1 MKTAPPQSLHRNEQS
16 IMKKPLK
23 NLTRYTREK
32 TSFLGWRVCIS
43 RRGRM
48 FTKYFADGAYEN
60 GEEGSFA
67 AAIGLR
73 DEILKRLETEP
84 TDKVL
89 AEYQNKYEK
98 QARKAKASRKKKAAA
113 TKAKRAPKK

>member
-1 MKTAPPQSLHRNEQS
+1 MLSQNAKN
-16 IMKKPLK
+16 MKKPLK

-60 GEEGSFA
+60 GEEGSLA
-67 AAIGLR
+67 AAINLR
-73 DEILKRLETEP
+73 DEILKRMETEP
-84 TDKVL
+84 SDKVL
-89 AEYQNKYEK
+89 AEYQNQYDK
-98 QARKAKASRKKKAAA
+98 QTKKARAARRRRRKAAA
-113 TKAKRAPKK
+113 RRVGKK

>member
-1 MKTAPPQSLHRNEQS
+1 MNSTT

-43 RRGRM
+43 RKGRM

-67 AAIGLR
+67 AAVSLR
-73 DEILKRLETEP
+73 DEILQRMETESS
-84 TDKVL
+84 DKVL
-89 AEYQNKYEK
+89 AEYQNKYDKEAK
-98 QARKAKASRKKKAAA
+98 KARAARRRKKASAKRATAKRKKK
-113 TKAKRAPKK
+113 TQNK